1 MTVSFQSPKDA
12 YYFFG
17 YFDKSPFDAGDE
29 KLLAQRVSFMDR
41 MPGANDALEV
51 GYFDWRRSDRFVKI
65 AESRAWNWQTGCMAQ
80 WLGPDCDTEI
90 IYSDRD
96 EQGACTVRLNI
107 ATGEKRRYPA
117 AVGGVDPAGRYALSV
132 DYEHMHGMREGYGFA
147 APGDT
152 GATPGDELAI
162 RRLDLDSGEV
172 ELVVG
177 LPDVKGHR
185 PLPSMSTADHML
197 DNPLFNPAGDRFA
210 FFHRWQLPD
219 GAFYTRLYTA
229 DVDGGDLRL
238 LHDTGRVS
246 HINWRDDRELVAFLG
261 WERRSGTEAAC
272 AGLSSARGSQF
283 AGQQEDTWRR
293 LCAARR
299 QARQC
304 PETRFRGARPRWPS
318 ELRAG
323 QAGLDADR
331 YVSRL
336 AAAGAAA
343 AVLRFRRRSARSGY
357 GAFGETTRRHGAALR
372 PAPALVPRRPVRV
385 YRSHGGWAPRHAG
398 LRCFVRCRS
407 TFNVTSCLIQQTF
420 IRERPY
426 MLYFEMR
433 TTILRR

>member
-1 MTVSFQSPKDA
+1 MTVSFQSPRDA

-41 MPGANDALEV
+41 MPGANDALEI
-51 GYFDWRRSDRFVKI
+51 GYFDWRQSDRFVKI

-96 EQGACTVRLNI
+96 EHGTCTMRLNI

-147 APGDT
+147 AQGDT
-152 GATPGDELAI
+152 GAMPGDQLTI

-172 ELVVG
+172 EAVVG
-177 LPDVKGHR
+177 LPDVKRHR
-185 PLPSMSTADHML
+185 PLPSMSTPNHML

-219 GAFYTRLYTA
+219 GASYTRLYTA
-229 DVDGGDLRL
+229 DVDGTDLRL

-261 WERRSGTEAAC
+261 WETRVNRLRKNTGVTRYLLKPLVPIYHLLVGHNSRV
-272 AGLSSARGSQF
+272 SRKIRGDGY
-283 AGQQEDTWRR
+283 ALLD
-293 LCAARR
+293 
-299 QARQC
+299 ARQ
-304 PETRFRGARPRWPS
+304 GNARKLGFEALDRDGHPSFAPGRPDWMLTDTYPDWRQRARLLLYSISADQAHEVDTVHSVKQHDDTELRCDLHPRW
-318 ELRAG
+318 
-323 QAGLDADR
+323 
-331 YVSRL
+331 SRD
-336 AAAGAAA
+336 G
-343 AVLRFRRRSARSGY
+343 RFVCIDHMEDGHRGM
-357 GAFGETTRRHGAALR
+357 
-372 PAPALVPRRPVRV
+372 RV
-385 YRSHGGWAPRHAG
+385 YDVSPIVGGP
-398 LRCFVRCRS
+398 
-407 TFNVTSCLIQQTF
+407 
-420 IRERPY
+420 
-426 MLYFEMR
+426 
-433 TTILRR
+433 